1 MKDTVLIERNE
12 PGLAR
17 VILNKP
23 ETGNAYDDELI
34 CTLVTALDD
43 LADDP
48 EIKLVWLSGRGA
60 HFCSGPDRQWL
71 MRREQVG
78 RAEHYQ
84 DAEQLAR
91 LLETLYN
98 FPAPV
103 LLTVR
108 GDVNAA
114 AVGIACCCDL
124 VLASERTSFCITES
138 LFGQVP
144 ALSSPYLIKVL
155 GERAAKYY
163 ALTGEIMDA
172 YTANRV
178 GLVNRLVPS
187 DELEAVAE
195 VLARGILARSVESL
209 RMTKSVLHLAANET
223 YDETLLE
230 TTVEC
235 STDVR
240 SNLTAKNR
248 PGLQPAIQD
257 DR

>member
-1 MKDTVLIERNE
+1 MKETIIIERDI

-17 VILNKP
+17 VVLNKP

-43 LADDP
+43 LAGDP
-48 EIKLVWLSGRGA
+48 ELKMVWLSGKGA
-60 HFCSGPDRQWL
+60 HFCTGPDRQWL
-71 MRREQVG
+71 ERRKQVG

-91 LLETLYN
+91 LLATLYH

-103 LLTVR
+103 LLTLR

-124 VLASERTSFCITES
+124 VLASEHTSFCITES

-144 ALSSPYLIKVL
+144 ALSSPYLVKAL
-155 GERAAKYY
+155 GERAATYY
-163 ALTGEIMDA
+163 ALTGDSIDA
-172 YTANRV
+172 YTATRLGLINRLIPGDELDAYADV
-178 GLVNRLVPS
+178 LVNS
-187 DELEAVAE
+187 M
-195 VLARGILARSVESL
+195 LARSVDSL
-209 RMTKSVLHLAANET
+209 RTTKQVLHLAANET
-223 YDETLLE
+223 YDDDLIET
-230 TTVEC
+230 VIDC

-240 SNLTAKNR
+240 FQVSESRRQSAASNK
-248 PGLQPAIQD
+248 Q
-257 DR
+257 

>member
-1 MKDTVLIERNE
+1 MKDTVLIERKD

-17 VILNKP
+17 IILNKP

-71 MRREQVG
+71 LRREQVG

-91 LLETLYN
+91 LLATLYN

-108 GDVNAA
+108 GEVNAA

-124 VLASERTSFCITES
+124 VLASERTSFCVTES

-144 ALSSPYLIKVL
+144 ALSSPYLVKAL

-163 ALTGEIMDA
+163 ALTGETMDA
-172 YTANRV
+172 YTATRL
-178 GLVNRLVPS
+178 GLVNRLVPKE
-187 DELEAVAE
+187 ELDAVAE
-195 VLARGILARSVESL
+195 VLARGILARSIESL

-223 YDETLLE
+223 YDETLIE
-230 TTVEC
+230 TSIEC

-240 SNLTAKNR
+240 SDLTLKNRTTAKAA
-248 PGLQPAIQD
+248 GLG
-257 DR
+257 

>member
-1 MKDTVLIERNE
+1 MKETVLIERRE
-12 PGLAR
+12 GGLAR

-23 ETGNAYDDELI
+23 ESGNAYDDELI

-48 EIKLVWLSGRGA
+48 DIKLVWLSGQGS
-60 HFCSGPDRQWL
+60 HFCTGPDRQWL
-71 MRREQVG
+71 KRRQKVG

-91 LLETLYN
+91 LLSTLYN
-98 FPAPV
+98 FPSPV

-114 AVGIACCCDL
+114 AVGLACCCDL
-124 VLASERTSFCITES
+124 VLASERSTFCITES

-163 ALTGEIMDA
+163 ALTGEVMDA
-172 YTANRV
+172 YTATRL
-178 GLVNRLVPS
+178 GLVNRLVPAE
-187 DELEAVAE
+187 ELDAVAE

-209 RMTKSVLHLAANET
+209 RTTKSVLHLAANEV
-223 YDETLLE
+223 YDESLMESLID
-230 TTVEC
+230 C

-240 SNLTAKNR
+240 SDVSDNIRNGESA
-248 PGLQPAIQD
+248 
-257 DR
+257 